1 MNAYSDS
8 LWEKNPEWMTP
19 YNWDGEPFKEIK
31 CLSTNP
37 CIVKFVM
44 NEYALDLQNPEDLEN
59 LKKQGWYKIN
69 ADKQREIKRMLYN
82 MKKISLKELD
92 QRDIDLFN
100 NLQKESKKDEN

>member
-44 NEYALDLQNPEDLEN
+44 NEYA
-59 LKKQGWYKIN
+59 
-69 ADKQREIKRMLYN
+69 
-82 MKKISLKELD
+82 
-92 QRDIDLFN
+92 
-100 NLQKESKKDEN
+100 

>member
-1 MNAYSDS
+1 
-8 LWEKNPEWMTP
+8 
-19 YNWDGEPFKEIK
+19 
-31 CLSTNP
+31 
-37 CIVKFVM
+37 FVM
-44 NEYALDLQNPEDLEN
+44 NEYALDLQNSEDLKN